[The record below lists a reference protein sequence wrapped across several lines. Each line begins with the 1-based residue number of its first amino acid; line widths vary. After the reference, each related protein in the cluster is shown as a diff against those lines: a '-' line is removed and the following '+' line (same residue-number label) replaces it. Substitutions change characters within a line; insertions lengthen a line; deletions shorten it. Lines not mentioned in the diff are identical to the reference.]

1 MNDPLR
7 TRPAAAAGVWMFLGC
22 AGGWTIV
29 QYGFPAERI
38 GYAIAALALAAAA
51 VFALAKKIPGPV
63 RLRGF
68 FCLLGAAVMLLQ
80 LGTLQNA
87 EPFEGYVH
95 ATVESY
101 PLRKDGLT
109 EVVLGEISCYDE
121 ERGAWVEVSGK
132 ARLYFPDR
140 LGEVEA
146 GDRLFFEAE
155 MKLPKERRNPGGTD
169 QRTVLWSRGISCR
182 AILKEEQLVIGSGRG
197 ALAALLYRLRS
208 AMEKALAEAGEEGRV
223 LRGILFGE
231 SGALPETLLESFRQ
245 VGAAHVLA
253 VSGLH
258 VSALAALALWIF
270 RRRKWLAWI
279 TAAVLVAG
287 YGVMTGFSPSVL
299 RATVMVLLSAWGRN
313 HGERPDLLSMAGAAA
328 LVQMCLCPAAILG
341 LSFQLSYGAVLGIA
355 LIGLPWSR
363 SAGEW
368 LKKRLAVR
376 HPVLLR
382 ILLKLTS
389 ALTVSAGAQLGVLP
403 ASVQAF
409 GTVPVLGALCNL
421 IVVPL
426 AGVAL
431 VGGLAGSIVAALFGA
446 VPAVGAA
453 ALFPA
458 RAAVSM
464 MTAAAKTAEGLPLA
478 NVFVGRLSVWG
489 MMTLLL
495 ALFVVSECVEKK
507 RARMALLSLALTAGV
522 VLSVFAAV
530 QRQNLT
536 ITMLDVGQGD
546 ALCIRQGGYTVL
558 VDGGESG
565 VYGDQGESTVVP
577 YLRRMGIDRV
587 DAVVVSHGDRDHCGG
602 LLAVCE
608 DLEVGRIYIGCE
620 RGEVEFRALKA
631 CAKEKDIPI
640 SLLKTGQSFTAGELS
655 FQTVWPGKQQEGNDG
670 SLVLLLRWKDF
681 SAYLMGDAGEKV
693 EKTLAEQGRL
703 QQADLLKVGHHGSK
717 YSTSE
722 ALLSCVRPE
731 IALISAGENNPYGHP
746 SAEAVGRLRAS
757 GATIYSTSERGAI
770 TITVRADGGRRV
782 ETVLPE

>member
-1 MNDPLR
+1 MNDPLN
-7 TRPAAAAGVWMFLGC
+7 TRPAAAAGIWMFLGC
-22 AGGWTIV
+22 TGGWAIV
-29 QYGFPAERI
+29 QCGFLSGWI
-38 GYAIAALALAAAA
+38 GYAAAALALAAAA
-51 VFALAKKIPGPV
+51 VFALIKKIPGPV
-63 RLRGF
+63 RLRGS

-80 LGTLQNA
+80 LGTFRDA
-87 EPFEGYVH
+87 KPFEGYVY

-101 PLRKDGLT
+101 PIRKDGLT
-109 EVVLGEISCYDE
+109 EVVLGEISRYDE
-121 ERGAWVEVSGK
+121 AGGAWVKTGGK

-155 MKLPKERRNPGGTD
+155 MKLPKERRNPGAAD
-169 QRTVLWSRGISCR
+169 QRKILWSQGIAYR
-182 AILKEEQLVIGSGRG
+182 AFLKKDQLVIGRNGGS
-197 ALAALLYRLRS
+197 AAAPLYRLRS
-208 AMEKALAEAGEEGRV
+208 AMENALENAGEEGRV
-223 LRGILFGE
+223 LCGILFGE
-231 SGALPETLLESFRQ
+231 SEALPETLLESFRQ

-270 RRRKWLAWI
+270 QRRKRLGWI
-279 TAAVLVAG
+279 IAAILVG
-287 YGVMTGFSPSVL
+287 CYGVMTGFSPSVL
-299 RATVMVLLSAWGRN
+299 RASVMVLLSAWGRN
-313 HGERPDLLSMAGAAA
+313 HGERPDLLSMTGAAA
-328 LVQMCLCPAAILG
+328 LVQMCLCPAAILS

-355 LIGLPWSR
+355 LIGLPWRR

-376 HPVLLR
+376 HPMLLR
-382 ILLKLTS
+382 ILLKLTG

-409 GTVPVLGALCNL
+409 GTIPVLGALCNQ

-431 VGGLAGSIVAALFGA
+431 VGGLAGSILAALFGA

-453 ALFPA
+453 ALLPA
-458 RAAVSM
+458 RAAVSI
-464 MTAAAKTAEGLPLA
+464 MTAAARMAQRLPLA
-478 NVFVGRLSVWG
+478 NVSVGQLSVWG
-489 MMTLLL
+489 MMLLL
-495 ALFVVSECVEKK
+495 LVLFAVSECAEKK
-507 RARMALLSLALTAGV
+507 RARMGLLSLSLAAGIALNI
-522 VLSVFAAV
+522 FAAV

-546 ALCIRQGGYTVL
+546 ALCIRQGSYTVL

-565 VYGDQGESTVVP
+565 IYGDQGESTVVP

-602 LLAVCE
+602 LLAVC
-608 DLEVGRIYIGCE
+608 DKLEVGRIYIGCE
-620 RGEVEFRALKA
+620 HGETEFRALKA
-631 CAKEKDIPI
+631 CAKEKNIPI

-655 FQTVWPGKQQEGNDG
+655 FQTLWPGKQQEGNDG
-670 SLVLLLRWKDF
+670 SLVLLMRWKNF
-681 SAYLMGDAGEKV
+681 SAYFMGDVGEKV

-703 QQADLLKVGHHGSK
+703 RPADLLKAGHHGSK

-722 ALLSCVRPE
+722 ALLACVRPE

-746 SAEAVGRLRAS
+746 SAEAVSRLRDS
-757 GATIYSTSERGAI
+757 GTGVYSTSERGAV
-770 TITVRADGGRRV
+770 TVTVRPDGSRRV